1 MTMPNERFPEPSAPQ
16 PSAAR
21 LTVQCPGCEAE
32 LIVDT
37 ATGAVLWHQ
46 PLPAPP
52 PPSLDEL
59 VKSQDAKRQ
68 EVAQRFERER
78 RALNDRGRVLD
89 EKVKES
95 LKRVD
100 PSAPPPL
107 RPIDLD

>member
-1 MTMPNERFPEPSAPQ
+1 MMPDERPHASPDQSA
-16 PSAAR
+16 SAR
-21 LTVQCPGCEAE
+21 LTIRCPGCDAE
-32 LIVDT
+32 LTIDS
-37 ATGAVLWHQ
+37 ATGVVLWHQ
-46 PLPAPP
+46 PPPTPA

-59 VKSQDAKRQ
+59 VKNLETKRQ
-68 EVAQRFERER
+68 EVADRFERER

-89 EKVKES
+89 EKVRES

>member
-1 MTMPNERFPEPSAPQ
+1 MATHDETPPPSPTPPPPARF
-16 PSAAR
+16 
-21 LTVQCPGCEAE
+21 LLHCPGCNAE
-32 LIVDT
+32 LTVDP
-37 ATGAVLWHQ
+37 ATGVVLWHQ
-46 PLPAPP
+46 PLPAPA

-59 VKSQDAKRQ
+59 VKNLESKRQ
-68 EVAQRFERER
+68 EVAERFEREK
-78 RALNDRGRVLD
+78 RALSDRGRMLD